1 MFRNRDTIFRIAA
14 ATAVIAALSAVP
26 ALADETAA
34 APTESTP
41 VAVTAN
47 DTQAPAPAVD
57 SAAMASMPKPKTVRT
72 VAAPTVR
79 PPAVSYYNTGCSGF
93 WCRRQFVL
101 MLGVGY

>member
-1 MFRNRDTIFRIAA
+1 MFRNRDTVFRVAA

-26 ALADETAA
+26 ALADEAAA

-41 VAVTAN
+41 VTVTAS
-47 DTQAPAPAVD
+47 DAQAPVSAVD
-57 SAAMASMPKPKTVRT
+57 STAMASMPKPKTVRT
-72 VAAPTVR
+72 VAAQPVR

-93 WCRRQFVL
+93 WCGRQFVL